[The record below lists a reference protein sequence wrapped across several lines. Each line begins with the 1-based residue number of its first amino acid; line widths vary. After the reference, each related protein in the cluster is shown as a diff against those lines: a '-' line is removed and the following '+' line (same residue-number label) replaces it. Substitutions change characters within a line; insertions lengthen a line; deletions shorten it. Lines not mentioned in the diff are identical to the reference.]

1 MAKIVV
7 DSSALILLAKCGLI
21 EKLCDSYQIVAPSSV
36 IDEVASENMIKRFP
50 DAAIIA
56 DLISNSKIKE
66 QNPETVDLQL
76 PLTLGQGET
85 DALFLARELKN
96 SIFATDDGKAIRA
109 SRDKQKRVM
118 QKYAT
123 GEMSQM
129 EVCRTLE
136 WNPWQFTEELRVRNL
151 HLNVS
156 LEDFLHSSRLPGK

>member
-66 QNPETVDLQL
+66 QNPKTVDLQL
-76 PLTLGQGET
+76 PVTLGQGET

-96 SIFATDDGKAIRA
+96 SIFATDDDKAIKA
-109 SRDKQKRVM
+109 SRFFKISFIVAPRIVAEMFRLKKISYQSAKQAIEKLAIIGR
-118 QKYAT
+118 YPPDIIANALL
-123 GEMSQM
+123 
-129 EVCRTLE
+129 TLE
-136 WNPWQFTEELRVRNL
+136 
-151 HLNVS
+151 
-156 LEDFLHSSRLPGK
+156 EDKK